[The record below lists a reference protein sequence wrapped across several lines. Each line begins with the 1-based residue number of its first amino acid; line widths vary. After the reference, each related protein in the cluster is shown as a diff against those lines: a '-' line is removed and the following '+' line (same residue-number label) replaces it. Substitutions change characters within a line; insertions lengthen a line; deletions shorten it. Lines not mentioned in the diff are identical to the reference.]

1 MKYPESLTK
10 ELFERNSLYSF
21 SKFLGI
27 LPNPDKILQKTG
39 KTIEAYR
46 ELKNDPH
53 VWSCIQSRKSGL
65 LGYDYQIILNGAS
78 QGIYQSVK
86 SFISDLDVYQIISD
100 ALETPL
106 FGYQP
111 FEVIWKYTNGR
122 NKFLIPAEL
131 IAKPQEYFHFDSIG
145 DIKYRKIGSI
155 GGEKVPDFKV
165 IILQYEPSY
174 TNPYGQSLLSKCYWP
189 VTFKNASLRFWLNFM
204 ERYGMPLLVGQYTR
218 GSTYEESKALAK
230 DLAEMTEDAVI
241 VTPADINIE
250 FKEAI
255 RNSSTS
261 LFKELIKH
269 CNAEISKTLLSQT
282 LTTELEMGSYAA
294 SMTHFKIRKEV
305 IISDSR
311 LVEKLFNLLIKFFIK
326 LNYSTDTQYPIFKF
340 MINDSDNS
348 ERLER
353 DIKLLQSGKIA
364 FTKEYWIANY
374 GFEEQDFIVPNTNSY

>member
-1 MKYPESLTK
+1 MKHYENLTK
-10 ELFERNSLYSF
+10 EMFDRNSNLNF
-21 SKFLGI
+21 SRFIGI

-65 LGYDYQIILNGAS
+65 LGYDYQILPNEAPVS
-78 QGIYQSVK
+78 VCETVK
-86 SFISDLDVYQIISD
+86 SFLKDLDVYQLISD
-100 ALETPL
+100 ALEAPL

-111 FEVIWKYTNGR
+111 FEIIWKYTGAR
-122 NKFLIPAEL
+122 NQYLIPSEI
-131 IAKPQEYFHFDSIG
+131 IAKPQEYFHFDSFG
-145 DIKYRKIGSI
+145 NIKYRKKGSI
-155 GGEKVPDFKV
+155 TGEYPPEYK
-165 IILQYEPSY
+165 IILLQYEASY
-174 TNPYGQSLLSKCYWP
+174 MNPYGQSLLSKCYWP
-189 VTFKNASLRFWLNFM
+189 ITFKNAGLRFWINFM

-218 GSTYEESKALAK
+218 GSTYEESKALAR

-241 VTPADINIE
+241 VTPSDINIE
-250 FKEAI
+250 FKEAT
-255 RNSSTS
+255 RSSSTS

-311 LVEKLFNLLIKFFIK
+311 LVEKLFNELIRYFIN
-326 LNYSTDTQYPIFKF
+326 LNYSNKTNYPIFKF

-353 DIKLLQSGKIA
+353 DIKLLQTGKIS
-364 FTKEYWIANY
+364 FTKDYWVQNY
-374 GFEEQDFIVPNTNSY
+374 GFNESEIMMNNSNS

>member
-1 MKYPESLTK
+1 MKHYENLTK
-10 ELFERNSLYSF
+10 EMFDRNSSF
-21 SKFLGI
+21 SFSRFIGI

-65 LGYDYQIILNGAS
+65 LGYDYQILPNEAPVS
-78 QGIYQSVK
+78 LCETVK
-86 SFISDLDVYQIISD
+86 SFLRDLDVYQLISD
-100 ALETPL
+100 ALEAPL

-111 FEVIWKYTNGR
+111 FEIIWKYTGAR
-122 NKFLIPAEL
+122 NQYLIPSEI
-131 IAKPQEYFHFDSIG
+131 IAKPQEYFLFDSFG
-145 DIKYRKIGSI
+145 KIKYRKKGSI
-155 GGEKVPDFKV
+155 TGEYPPEYK
-165 IILQYEPSY
+165 IILLQYEASFM
-174 TNPYGQSLLSKCYWP
+174 NPYGQSLLSKCYWP
-189 VTFKNASLRFWLNFM
+189 VTFKNAGLRFWINFM
-204 ERYGMPLLVGQYTR
+204 ERFGMPLLVGQYTR
-218 GSTYEESKALAK
+218 GSTYEESKTLAR

-241 VTPADINIE
+241 VTPSDINIE
-250 FKEAI
+250 FKEAT
-255 RNSSTS
+255 RSSSTS
-261 LFKELIKH
+261 LFKELIRH

-311 LVEKLFNLLIKFFIK
+311 LVEKLFNELIRYFIN
-326 LNYSTDTQYPIFKF
+326 LNYSNKTNYPIFKF

-353 DIKLLQSGKIA
+353 DIKLLQTGKIL
-364 FTKEYWIANY
+364 FTKDYWVQNY
-374 GFEEQDFIVPNTNSY
+374 GFNESDIMITNSNS